1 MSSSLSPRYA
11 SLHSTTFLDP
21 VSGLGIVNGR
31 PSIISSN
38 ESPSYF
44 FRGEA
49 PTSRPRNKSSFHLT
63 QKIVQAAKNHKSMQ
77 L

>member
-11 SLHSTTFLDP
+11 SAQSDP
-21 VSGLGIVNGR
+21 VVMLNGLTTGVDCR
-31 PSIISSN
+31 PSVLSN

-44 FRGEA
+44 FRGE
-49 PTSRPRNKSSFHLT
+49 RPKNKSSFHLT
-63 QKIVQAAKNHKSMQ
+63 QKIVQAAKNHKNMQ